1 MTEILDGPDA
11 LVAGIR
17 DGAHLAVVRDT
28 AGAPMAAVRA
38 LVRRRVK
45 DLHLVAVPES
55 DLVADMLIGAGC
67 VALYEGSGVSMSEH
81 GPARNFARAVKEG
94 RIALRDSTC
103 PAVYAA
109 CQAGEKRIPFIPFRG
124 LIGSDLLEHRDDWMV
139 VDNPFAPGDRIV
151 LLPAI
156 VPEVALFHVPLADR
170 EGNVWVGL
178 NQECAVLAHAA
189 ERTLVTAERIQD
201 DSLLADEAR
210 APGVVPSL
218 YVDALAPAE
227 RGAWPKG
234 LEGHYPDDAEHLR
247 AYVEASRT
255 EEGLRDY
262 LARYVLGEQ
271 VAAE

>member
-1 MTEILDGPDA
+1 MTEFLDGPDA
-11 LVAGIR
+11 LVAGVR
-17 DGAHLAVVRDT
+17 DGAHLAVVRDG

-38 LVRRRVK
+38 LIRKGVK

-55 DLVADMLIGAGC
+55 DMVADLLIGAGC

-124 LIGSDLLEHRDDWMV
+124 LIGSDILENRPDWKV
-139 VDNPFAPGDRIV
+139 IDNPFEPGDRIV

-156 VPEVALFHVPLADR
+156 VPEVALFHAPLADR
-170 EGNVWVGL
+170 EGNVWIGL

-189 ERTLVTAERIQD
+189 ERTIVTAERIVD
-201 DSLLADEAR
+201 GNLLADEAR
-210 APGVVPSL
+210 APGTIPSL
-218 YVDALAPAE
+218 YIDALAPAE

-234 LEGHYPDDAEHLR
+234 LEGHYPDDAAHL
-247 AYVEASRT
+247 AEYVEASRS
-255 EEGLRDY
+255 EEGLAAW
-262 LARYVLGEQ
+262 LARHVHGERA
-271 VAAE
+271 AAE